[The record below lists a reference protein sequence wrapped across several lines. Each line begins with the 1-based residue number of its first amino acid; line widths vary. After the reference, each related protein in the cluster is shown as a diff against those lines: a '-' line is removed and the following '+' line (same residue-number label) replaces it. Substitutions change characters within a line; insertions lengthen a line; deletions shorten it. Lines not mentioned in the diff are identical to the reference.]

1 MNKFKKMMSVTLAS
15 CMAASALM
23 MSAGAANTS
32 VDTGTAT
39 LAPNVISNTTINQL
53 KATAQNAIEQFFRE
67 SDKDLYS
74 LVGFRFDD
82 GEVTQSDGS
91 VQYKTTVTVSERL
104 KAQSVEEMPY
114 IAGYLDE
121 LGASSYA
128 TMAASDKAELA
139 KSAFGLDQDT
149 ALTEAQQNV
158 VDTFVQSMDTT
169 VEMFDEYIGETSDF
183 TYHIKVSAP
192 VAEPDNITLTG
203 LDEFDNDVNINEYEL
218 RSYDEIYRNGAE
230 DAQAAV
236 QSMMISP
243 AWVATK
249 INNYNSYNRIAA
261 RDYAYKYWSSYN
273 PAYTSYKGNGGDCAN
288 FVSQCLHAGGIP
300 TDTTWKADSVSW
312 IRASAVPSYM
322 MNKGYAT
329 KTSYTNATAGSF
341 AYTSSGAGHAVLVT
355 INDGAKIAY
364 TAHTTDRKDA
374 AFSSTDLNGN
384 YSFYVIKNY

>member
-23 MSAGAANTS
+23 MSAGAANTP

-128 TMAASDKAELA
+128 AMAASDKAELA
-139 KSAFGLDQDT
+139 KSTFGLDQDT
-149 ALTEAQQNV
+149 ALTAAQQNV
-158 VDTFVQSMDTT
+158 VDTFVQSMDAT

-218 RSYDEIYRNGAE
+218 RSYDEIYHNGAE

-300 TDTTWKADSVSW
+300 TDATWKADSVSW

-322 MNKGYAT
+322 RNKGYAT

>member
-23 MSAGAANTS
+23 MSAGAANTP

-249 INNYNSYNRIAA
+249 INSYNRIAA

-300 TDTTWKADSVSW
+300 TDATWKADSVSW

>member
-1 MNKFKKMMSVTLAS
+1 MNKLKKMMSVTLAS

-23 MSAGAANTS
+23 MSAGAANTP

-300 TDTTWKADSVSW
+300 TDATWKADSVSW

>member
-23 MSAGAANTS
+23 MSAGAANTP

-128 TMAASDKAELA
+128 AMAASDKAELA
-139 KSAFGLDQDT
+139 KSTFGLDQDT
-149 ALTEAQQNV
+149 ALTAAQQNV
-158 VDTFVQSMDTT
+158 VDTFVQSMDAT

-218 RSYDEIYRNGAE
+218 RSYDEIYHNGAE

-236 QSMMISP
+236 QSMMVSP
-243 AWVATK
+243 TWVATK

-300 TDTTWKADSVSW
+300 TDATWKADSVSW

-322 MNKGYAT
+322 VNKGYAT

-374 AFSSTDLNGN
+374 AFSSADLNGN

>member
-23 MSAGAANTS
+23 MSAGAANTP

-82 GEVTQSDGS
+82 GEITQSDGS

-218 RSYDEIYRNGAE
+218 RSYDEIYHNGAE

-300 TDTTWKADSVSW
+300 TDATWKADSVSW

>member
-23 MSAGAANTS
+23 MSAGAANTP

-128 TMAASDKAELA
+128 TMAASDKTELA
-139 KSAFGLDQDT
+139 KSTFGLDQDT
-149 ALTEAQQNV
+149 ALTAAQQNV

-236 QSMMISP
+236 QSMMVSP
-243 AWVATK
+243 TWVATK

-288 FVSQCLHAGGIP
+288 FVSQCIHAGGIP
-300 TDTTWKADSVSW
+300 TDATWKADSVSW

>member
-23 MSAGAANTS
+23 MSAGAANTP

-91 VQYKTTVTVSERL
+91 VQYRTTVTVSERL

-128 TMAASDKAELA
+128 TMAASDKTELA
-139 KSAFGLDQDT
+139 KSTFGLDQDT
-149 ALTEAQQNV
+149 ALTAAQQNV
-158 VDTFVQSMDTT
+158 VDTFVQSMDAT

-288 FVSQCLHAGGIP
+288 FVSQCIHAGGIP
-300 TDTTWKADSVSW
+300 TDATWKADSVSW

-329 KTSYTNATAGSF
+329 KTSYTNATAGNF

>member
-23 MSAGAANTS
+23 MSAGAANTP

-82 GEVTQSDGS
+82 GEVTQSDDS

-300 TDTTWKADSVSW
+300 TDATWKADSVSW

>member
-23 MSAGAANTS
+23 MSAGAANTP

-91 VQYKTTVTVSERL
+91 VQYRTTVTVSERL

-288 FVSQCLHAGGIP
+288 FVSQCIHAGGIP
-300 TDTTWKADSVSW
+300 TDATWKADSVSW

-329 KTSYTNATAGSF
+329 KTSYTNATAGNF

>member
-23 MSAGAANTS
+23 IAGAANTP

-218 RSYDEIYRNGAE
+218 RSYDEIYHNGAE

>member
-23 MSAGAANTS
+23 MSAGAANTP

-121 LGASSYA
+121 LGASSYS

-139 KSAFGLDQDT
+139 KSTFGLNQDT

-158 VDTFVQSMDTT
+158 VDTFVQSMDAT

-192 VAEPDNITLTG
+192 VAEPDSITLTG

-288 FVSQCLHAGGIP
+288 FVSQCIHAGGIP
-300 TDTTWKADSVSW
+300 TDATWKADSVSW

-322 MNKGYAT
+322 VNKGYAT

>member
-23 MSAGAANTS
+23 MSAGAANTP

-53 KATAQNAIEQFFRE
+53 KTTAQNAIEQFFRE

-121 LGASSYA
+121 LGASSYS

-139 KSAFGLDQDT
+139 KSTFGLNQDT

-158 VDTFVQSMDTT
+158 VDTFVQSMDAT
-169 VEMFDEYIGETSDF
+169 VEMFNEYIGETSDF

-192 VAEPDNITLTG
+192 VAEPDSITLTG

-236 QSMMISP
+236 QSMMVSP
-243 AWVATK
+243 TWVATK

-261 RDYAYKYWSSYN
+261 RDYAYNYWSSYN

-288 FVSQCLHAGGIP
+288 FVSQCIHAGGIP
-300 TDTTWKADSVSW
+300 TDATWKADSVSW

>member
-23 MSAGAANTS
+23 MSAGAANTP

-82 GEVTQSDGS
+82 SEVTQSDGL

-128 TMAASDKAELA
+128 TMAASDKTELA
-139 KSAFGLDQDT
+139 KSTFGLDQDT
-149 ALTEAQQNV
+149 ALTAAQQNV

-236 QSMMISP
+236 QSMMVSP
-243 AWVATK
+243 TWVATK

-288 FVSQCLHAGGIP
+288 FVSQCIHAGGIP
-300 TDTTWKADSVSW
+300 TDATWKADSVSW

>member
-23 MSAGAANTS
+23 MSAGAANTP

-183 TYHIKVSAP
+183 SYHIKVSAP

-300 TDTTWKADSVSW
+300 TDATWKADSVSW

-329 KTSYTNATAGSF
+329 KTSYTNATAGNF

>member
-23 MSAGAANTS
+23 MSAGAANTP

-53 KATAQNAIEQFFRE
+53 KTTAQNAIEQFFRE

-121 LGASSYA
+121 LGASSYS

-139 KSAFGLDQDT
+139 KSTFGLNQDT
-149 ALTEAQQNV
+149 ALTAAQQNV
-158 VDTFVQSMDTT
+158 VDTFVQSMDAT
-169 VEMFDEYIGETSDF
+169 VEMFNEYIGETSDF

-192 VAEPDNITLTG
+192 VAEPDSITLTG

-236 QSMMISP
+236 QSMMVSP
-243 AWVATK
+243 TWVATK

-288 FVSQCLHAGGIP
+288 FVSQCIHAGGIP
-300 TDTTWKADSVSW
+300 TDATWKADSVSW

>member
-23 MSAGAANTS
+23 MSAGAANTP

-149 ALTEAQQNV
+149 ALPEAQQNV

-300 TDTTWKADSVSW
+300 TDATWKADSVSW

>member
-23 MSAGAANTS
+23 MSAGAANTP

-128 TMAASDKAELA
+128 TMAASDKTELA
-139 KSAFGLDQDT
+139 KSTFGLDQDT
-149 ALTEAQQNV
+149 ALTAAQQNV
-158 VDTFVQSMDTT
+158 VDTFVQSMDAT

-183 TYHIKVSAP
+183 TYRIKVSAP

-218 RSYDEIYRNGAE
+218 RSYDEIYHNGAE

-300 TDTTWKADSVSW
+300 TDATWKADSVSW

>member
-23 MSAGAANTS
+23 MSAGAANTP

-183 TYHIKVSAP
+183 TYHIKASAP

-300 TDTTWKADSVSW
+300 TDATWKADSVSW

>member
-23 MSAGAANTS
+23 MSAGAANTP

-53 KATAQNAIEQFFRE
+53 KTTAQNAIEQFFRE

-82 GEVTQSDGS
+82 SEVTQSDGS

-121 LGASSYA
+121 LGASSYS

-139 KSAFGLDQDT
+139 KSTFGLNQDT

-158 VDTFVQSMDTT
+158 VDTFVQSMDAT
-169 VEMFDEYIGETSDF
+169 VEMFNEYIGETSDF

-192 VAEPDNITLTG
+192 VAEPDSITLTG

-288 FVSQCLHAGGIP
+288 FVSQCIHAGGIP
-300 TDTTWKADSVSW
+300 TDATWKADSVSW

-322 MNKGYAT
+322 VNKGYAT

-341 AYTSSGAGHAVLVT
+341 AYTSSGAGHIVLVS

-374 AFSSTDLNGN
+374 AFSSADLNGN